1 MGEYDYLKVDREEKI
16 AVVTLNRADKRNALS
31 IAVRY
36 EFDRCF
42 GELEED
48 HGVSAVVLVSEGPVF
63 CAGFDL
69 KEFNLPGAD
78 HQKALAE
85 SSHLHHRRLTE
96 FGKPLVVGIQ
106 GAAMGG
112 GFDVAV
118 MADIRI
124 ATPQAVFAHPEIK
137 FGASVLYGLLRE
149 MIGGGMARDICLTG
163 RNVDAEEAFR
173 IGLVSR
179 IVEPGELLAECKRT
193 AAQIAEAPLGTVK
206 MLKKQ
211 IVDEAGGWKVKGETI
226 LFPAASPKA

>member
-1 MGEYDYLKVDREEKI
+1 MSGFEFLRVEKSDKM
-16 AVVTLNRADKRNALS
+16 AVVTLARADKRNALS

-42 GELEED
+42 GDLEKD
-48 HGVSAVVLVSEGPVF
+48 NAVSAVVLVSEGPVF

-69 KEFNLPGAD
+69 KEFSMSGGD

-85 SSHLHHRRLTE
+85 SSHLHHKRLTE
-96 FGKPLVVGIQ
+96 FAKPLIVGIQ

-112 GFDVAV
+112 GFDLAV

-124 ATPQAVFAHPEIK
+124 ATPQAVFGHPEIK
-137 FGASVLYGLLRE
+137 FGAPVLYGLLRE
-149 MIGGGMARDICLTG
+149 TIGGGLARDICLSG
-163 RNVDAEEAFR
+163 RRVDAAEAHR

-193 AAQIAEAPLGTVK
+193 AAEIAEAPPAALK
-206 MLKKQ
+206 ALKKQ
-211 IVDEAGGWKVKGETI
+211 IVDCFGGWGMSGETV
-226 LFPAASPKA
+226 LFPPIRPK

>member
-1 MGEYDYLKVDREEKI
+1 MSEFEFLNVEREEKV
-16 AVVTLNRADKRNALS
+16 ATVTLNRADKRNALS

-48 HGVSAVVLVSEGPVF
+48 NDISAVVLVSTGPVF

-69 KEFNLPGAD
+69 KEFSMSGAE

-85 SSHLHHRRLTE
+85 SSHLHHKRLTE

-112 GFDVAV
+112 GFDIAV

-137 FGASVLYGLLRE
+137 FGAPILYGLLRE

-163 RNVDAEEAFR
+163 RNVDAEEALR
-173 IGLVSR
+173 VGLVSR
-179 IVEPGELLAECKRT
+179 VVEADQLLAECQRT
-193 AAQIAEAPLGTVK
+193 AAQIAEAPPGAVK
-206 MLKKQ
+206 MLKRQ
-211 IVDEAGGWKVKGETI
+211 IVNEAGGWKAKGETL
-226 LFPAASPKA
+226 LFPGVSSKA

>member
-1 MGEYDYLKVDREEKI
+1 MSEFEFLKVEREDKVAI
-16 AVVTLNRADKRNALS
+16 VTLNRADKRNALS

-42 GELEED
+42 GELEKD
-48 HGVSAVVLVSEGPVF
+48 GGVSAVVLLSEGPVF

-69 KEFNLPGAD
+69 KEFSMSGAD

-96 FGKPLVVGIQ
+96 FSKPLVVGIQ

-112 GFDVAV
+112 GFDIAV

-124 ATPQAVFAHPEIK
+124 AGPRAIFAHPEIK
-137 FGASVLYGLLRE
+137 FGAAVLYGLLRE
-149 MIGGGMARDICLTG
+149 VIGGGMARDICMTG
-163 RNVDAEEAFR
+163 RNVGAEEALR

-179 IVEPGELLAECKRT
+179 VVESDQLATECKRV
-193 AAQIAEAPLGTVK
+193 AAEIAGAPIGALQA
-206 MLKKQ
+206 LKKQ
-211 IVDEAGGWKVKGETI
+211 IIDLAGGWRENGEAV
-226 LFPAASPKA
+226 LFPPVVP